1 MVPGVPDGA
10 ELDPRT
16 GVRPA
21 AMATMQRG
29 SGNRYRCLQPDDL
42 EGLNAF
48 YPPNCVGAHA
58 PGITPTVVCPTFEHE
73 AEFVSGGG
81 GGGGSTTATKTI
93 VLTLTASGSVSDYA
107 DTSSLQQ
114 KIATAAGVDK
124 SFVTISVAAA
134 SVIITANIAVPAS
147 SAAITVQASLAST
160 LGTAAAASTALGV
173 TVEAVPTVTIA
184 SPPLPPG
191 LPPPGLP
198 RTTMA
203 TESGLDTGIIAA
215 LVVSSLAR
223 VGCASVALYLGCIR
237 AKRLESKA

>member
-1 MVPGVPDGA
+1 MCPGATLRAIYRAPLPLAAVPFALAIATAPLA
-10 ELDPRT
+10 L
-16 GVRPA
+16 A
-21 AMATMQRG
+21 AAAIA
-29 SGNRYRCLQPDDL
+29 LAL
-42 EGLNAF
+42 AAA
-48 YPPNCVGAHA
+48 PP
-58 PGITPTVVCPTFEHE
+58 PT
-73 AEFVSGGG
+73 
-81 GGGGSTTATKTI
+81 TTV
-93 VLTLTASGSVSDYA
+93 VLTLTASGSGSDY
-107 DTSSLQQ
+107 SSSLQSELQQ
-114 KIATAAGVDK
+114 KIAAAAGVDK
-124 SFVTISVAAA
+124 SFDTISVAAA

-215 LVVSSLAR
+215 LVVSSLAG